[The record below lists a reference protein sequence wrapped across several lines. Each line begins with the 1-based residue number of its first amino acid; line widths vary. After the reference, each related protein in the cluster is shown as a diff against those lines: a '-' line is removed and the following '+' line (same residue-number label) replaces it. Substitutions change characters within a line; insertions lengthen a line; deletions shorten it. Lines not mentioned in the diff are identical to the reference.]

1 MATLA
6 QIQANRQNSLKST
19 GPKTESGKLIA
30 SRNSTR
36 HGFYATTVLL
46 PDEDKEEFLR
56 FARRLVSAY
65 SPCGVLEEE
74 LVRSII
80 ETRWQLRRANL
91 VDSELFEIY
100 SNYEGQKRGV
110 GTAFAQDAT
119 QGNAFSKLTK
129 YHGFLLRKLRLA
141 EQDLLE
147 LKEKSS
153 QPMPLVQA
161 PVFYDGTRRVLK
173 TIVVPDHVPKVA
185 AEVGDIHHKPLTSKP
200 DARLF
205 RLRASAG
212 PASSAWAV
220 AYSCAARR
228 LTGRG

>member
-1 MATLA
+1 MSTPA
-6 QIQANRQNSLKST
+6 QIQANQQNSLKST
-19 GPKTESGKLIA
+19 GPKTAVGKLIA

-36 HGFYATTVLL
+36 HGFYSTTVLL

-56 FARRLVSAY
+56 LARRLVSAY

-100 SNYEGQKRGV
+100 ANYEGQKRGV

-119 QGNAFSKLTK
+119 QGNAFSKLTR

-141 EQDLLE
+141 EQGLLE
-147 LKEKSS
+147 LKEKSRPDLHAGTVIKTVVVARPD
-153 QPMPLVQA
+153 QPLAQFVGQ
-161 PVFYDGTRRVLK
+161 GNE
-173 TIVVPDHVPKVA
+173 TIQTIDV
-185 AEVGDIHHKPLTSKP
+185 TS
-200 DARLF
+200 
-205 RLRASAG
+205 
-212 PASSAWAV
+212 
-220 AYSCAARR
+220 
-228 LTGRG
+228 